1 MSTLR
6 LRELAEILTQ
16 VQGPDTKHL
25 YRYNEERNKGSRYIY
40 KLQSMT
46 GGTPS
51 NGMFTLNA
59 ASLENSTILELPV
72 DDFFRMT
79 RVEPAFVTIGNLMIL
94 TRQDNMVTKCIYKI
108 TGNFPI
114 YSHDTCIL
122 GYTLTMTYLAGSK
135 YSPTSQYENFYIE
148 FGRNDN
154 SM

>member
-1 MSTLR
+1 MSSLR
-6 LRELAEILTQ
+6 LRELGEILTQ
-16 VQGPDTKHL
+16 VQGPETKNL
-25 YRYNEERNKGSRYIY
+25 YHYNEERNKGSRYIY
-40 KLQSMT
+40 KLQAMT

-59 ASLENSTILELPV
+59 GSLEASTILELSA

-79 RVEPAFVTIGNLMIL
+79 QVLPSSVNIGNLMIL
-94 TRQDNMVTKCIYKI
+94 TRQEDMVTKCIYKI

-135 YSPTSQYENFYIE
+135 YSPTGQYENFYIE